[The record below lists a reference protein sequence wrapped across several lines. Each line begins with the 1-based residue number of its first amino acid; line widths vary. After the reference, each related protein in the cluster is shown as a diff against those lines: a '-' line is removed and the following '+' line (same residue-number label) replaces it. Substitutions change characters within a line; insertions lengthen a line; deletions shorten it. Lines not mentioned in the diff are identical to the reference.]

1 MISSEIFWYVAVA
14 VMCKVSELNYTTNKR
29 KNKTEQQQ
37 LSNKKKKR
45 EIIYWD
51 IYPKGTTI
59 LAIVY
64 TTGGIKNKKM
74 IDAEVPIRPSAPI
87 LR

>member
-1 MISSEIFWYVAVA
+1 
-14 VMCKVSELNYTTNKR
+14 MCKVIELNHTTNKR
-29 KNKTEQQQ
+29 RINKTEQE
-37 LSNKKKKR
+37 LSNNKKKR
-45 EIIYWD
+45 EVRYWD